1 MITKEYVLKLG
12 FTRKICFIDSFLQ
25 STPLEVPAGVV
36 NRASSSPG
44 PAAAELTMISPSA
57 VVRRRS
63 RPLIAVIGVASR
75 RLAVVPVVTPRVVL
89 VAPPLIV
96 GGILSPVVVVV
107 RSGGGV
113 VVVIVVFIVATPC
126 ALVVSCNIKM
136 FRGGKTKYVP
146 LTELCHLSR
155 LTSGIIPP
163 KIPR

>member
-1 MITKEYVLKLG
+1 M
-12 FTRKICFIDSFLQ
+12 
-25 STPLEVPAGVV
+25 

-63 RPLIAVIGVASR
+63 RPLIAVIGMASR

-96 GGILSPVVVVV
+96 GGILPPVVVVV
-107 RSGGGV
+107 RSGGGGV

-136 FRGGKTKYVP
+136 FRGGKNKKLKKLNTFGRTV
-146 LTELCHLSR
+146 SF
-155 LTSGIIPP
+155 G
-163 KIPR
+163 